1 MSNTFTRRAAILSA
15 AAAPL
20 VRAAD
25 EQAEAGRARRV
36 VISSANRFDGGVHC
50 CARAMEIIRGGGDT
64 LDAVI
69 AGVNIVELDPRDNSV
84 GYGGLPNEDGVVEL
98 DASCMHGP
106 TRRGGAVGALRNIK
120 TPSRVA
126 KAVMEETDHM
136 FLVGEGALRFARAM
150 GFPEEDLLTE
160 DSRIAWVA
168 WKKSLK
174 DASGHSNWGPGLDA
188 PPARKTPGPDAPAR
202 KKAEAIR
209 ELRRMFPHAA
219 EEVLSA
225 AWEYATHP
233 PHGTINCI
241 ALNERGEMSAVTTT
255 SGMAWKIPGR
265 VGDSPV
271 LGGGL
276 WLDQDVG
283 GAGSTGRG
291 EENIRACG
299 AHTCVENMRHGM
311 TPKEAALDAL
321 KRVARN
327 FDHDMDRLSQVDLSF
342 YVLRKDGE
350 YCGASLWDRPPRGA
364 RAQFAVATD
373 PGGSRH
379 ENSVYLLERK

>member
-1 MSNTFTRRAAILSA
+1 MSNTFTRRAAMLGA
-15 AAAPL
+15 AVAPL
-20 VRAAD
+20 IRLG
-25 EQAEAGRARRV
+25 ESQARPRTV
-36 VISSANRFDGGVHC
+36 VISSANRNNGGVNC
-50 CARAMEIIRGGGDT
+50 CSKAMEVIKSGGDT

-136 FLVGEGALRFARAM
+136 MLVGEGALRFARAM
-150 GFPEEDLLTE
+150 GFKEEHLLTE
-160 DSRIAWVA
+160 ESRIAWLA

-174 DASGHSNWGPGLDA
+174 DPSGHSNWGPGLDA
-188 PPARKTPGPDAPAR
+188 PPAK
-202 KKAEAIR
+202 KKAEVLR
-209 ELRRMFPHAA
+209 ELKEMFPQAA
-219 EEVLSA
+219 DEVFA
-225 AWEYATHP
+225 EAWECAIHP
-233 PHGTINCI
+233 PHGTINCV
-241 ALNERGEMSAVTTT
+241 ALNEKGEMSAVTTT

-265 VGDSPV
+265 VGDSPII
-271 LGGGL
+271 GGGL
-276 WLDQDVG
+276 WLDQDIG

-311 TPKEAALDAL
+311 SPKEAALNAL
-321 KRVARN
+321 QRVVRN
-327 FDHDMDRLSQVDLSF
+327 FDNDMARLAQVDLSF

-350 YCGASLWDRPPRGA
+350 YCGASLWDRPSA
-364 RAQFAVATD
+364 NSTNTAQFAVCTD
-373 PGGSRH
+373 TGQSRQ
-379 ENSVYLLERK
+379 ENSVYLLQRK

>member
-1 MSNTFTRRAAILSA
+1 MKDRNFSRRAMMLGV

-20 VRAAD
+20 
-25 EQAEAGRARRV
+25 ARRV
-36 VISSANRFDGGVHC
+36 MSQSRPKNIAISSANINNGGINC
-50 CARAMEIIRGGGDT
+50 CAKAIETIEGGGDT

-69 AGVNIVELDPRDNSV
+69 AGVNIVELDPRDHSV

-98 DASCMHGP
+98 DSSCMHGP
-106 TRRGGAVGALRNIK
+106 SRRGGAVGALRGIK
-120 TPSRVA
+120 TASKVA
-126 KAVMEETDHM
+126 KAVMEQTDHM
-136 FLVGEGALRFARAM
+136 FLVGEGALRFARAV

-160 DSRIAWVA
+160 ESRLAWLV
-168 WKKSLK
+168 WKKSMR
-174 DASGHSNWGPGLDA
+174 DPNGHTNWGPGLDA
-188 PPARKTPGPDAPAR
+188 PVEKKRAGLDLQQLQREFPAASRDLLVQCVDFA
-202 KKAEAIR
+202 
-209 ELRRMFPHAA
+209 
-219 EEVLSA
+219 V
-225 AWEYATHP
+225 HP

-241 ALNERGEMSAVTTT
+241 ALNEKGEMSAVTTT

-265 VGDSPV
+265 VGDSPI

-327 FDHDMDRLSQVDLSF
+327 FDNDMDRLSKVELDF

-350 YCGASLWDRPPRGA
+350 YCGASLWGPRRDG
-364 RAQFAVATD
+364 RGGSQFAVCT
-373 PGGSRH
+373 GKGKSRH
-379 ENSVYLLERK
+379 EPSVYLLERKA